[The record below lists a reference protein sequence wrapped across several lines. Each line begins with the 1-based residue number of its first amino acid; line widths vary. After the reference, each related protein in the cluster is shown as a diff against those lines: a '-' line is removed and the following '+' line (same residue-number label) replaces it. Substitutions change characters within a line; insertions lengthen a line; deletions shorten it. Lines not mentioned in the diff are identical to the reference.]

1 MATKISISE
10 QKSQLKRLELDAKDQ
25 KVLIAQYVQHI
36 NNQVEKYTVKNQRG
50 KFFND
55 LRGFCSQII
64 RIFLF
69 FKNLRINQKI
79 SHS

>member
-25 KVLIAQYVQHI
+25 KVLIGQYVQHI

-50 KFFND
+50 KF
-55 LRGFCSQII
+55 L
-64 RIFLF
+64 IFF
-69 FKNLRINQKI
+69 FKEFSNLKYFL
-79 SHS
+79 

>member
-25 KVLIAQYVQHI
+25 KVLIGQYVQHI

-50 KFFND
+50 KFLIF
-55 LRGFCSQII
+55 FFE
-64 RIFLF
+64 RI
-69 FKNLRINQKI
+69 
-79 SHS
+79 